1 MRKENKEKLSLQ
13 SLILTMISINILSLS
28 IITLMWQNILGIGKH

>member
-1 MRKENKEKLSLQ
+1 MRKENEEKLSLQ
-13 SLILTMISINILSLS
+13 SLILIMTSIDILSLS